1 MQCSIFQMLLL
12 KKSKRFLNMHVHVI
26 YACSNNF
33 LFFVPNTYM
42 FTGAVFAV
50 FSYRLTTFSYNSA
63 IVSLCQF
70 LLKHIRLYDC
80 LWRSQFQTTL
90 HQKHEKQIL
99 SNIIKSSQEIQ
110 CTLFKNASNN
120 SVENHLKLLGIIF

>member
-1 MQCSIFQMLLL
+1 
-12 KKSKRFLNMHVHVI
+12 
-26 YACSNNF
+26 
-33 LFFVPNTYM
+33 M
-42 FTGAVFAV
+42 FTGAVSAV

-63 IVSLCQF
+63 IATLCQI

-120 SVENHLKLLGIIF
+120 SVEKSFKIVRNNFLSCQIFKGSCMGISHHGFKLHFCIK